1 MKGEKNYRTQT
12 GSKYSEEKKQINNSK
27 ALGVMALIAL
37 LILFQTVQLIVSKST
52 QKPKVAEPY
61 KPTLEMFSFNPNT
74 VTLDSLQMLGF
85 TQKQAQSILNYR
97 NKGGVFRVKKDFAK
111 MYVVDSLKYT
121 LLSSYILLPDKLP
134 ATKTTRKNSLD
145 EKRAGVRKPYIKEK
159 KNVTKDSVYGTKI
172 QQEYRQPEMIDL
184 NKADSTSLVGL
195 YGIGPYYATKILRYR
210 ERLGGSFVS
219 IHQLKEI
226 DGFTQEKFQSIEN
239 RVCINENGII
249 RFSFW
254 EIDDTFLKKHP
265 YIGAYAARG
274 VMLFLSRN
282 QELRGLSGKE
292 VLDIM
297 EKEKVLSAEVVK
309 RLEKYIK

>member
-1 MKGEKNYRTQT
+1 MEGEKNYRTQT

-27 ALGVMALIAL
+27 ALGVMVLIAL
-37 LILFQTVQLIVSKST
+37 LILFQTVQLIVSKSSH
-52 QKPKVAEPY
+52 KPKEDSN
-61 KPTLEMFSFNPNT
+61 KPSVELFSFNPNT

-111 MYVVDSLKYT
+111 MYVVDSIKYT
-121 LLSSYILLPDKLP
+121 ILSSYILLPDNLP
-134 ATKTTRKNSLD
+134 AKKTTRKNSLD
-145 EKRAGVRKPYIKEK
+145 EKRAAVKKPFIKEK
-159 KNVTKDSVYGTKI
+159 KAATKDSVYGIKI
-172 QQEYRQPEMIDL
+172 KHEYTSPGIVDI
-184 NKADSTSLVGL
+184 NKADSTLLVSL
-195 YGIGPYYATKILRYR
+195 YGIGPYYAKKILRYR

-226 DGFTQEKFQSIEN
+226 DGFTQERFQAIEN
-239 RVCINENGII
+239 RICVNEESII
-249 RFSFW
+249 KFSFW
-254 EIDDTFLKKHP
+254 ETDDTFLKKHP
-265 YIGAYAARG
+265 YIGAYTARG
-274 VMLFLSRN
+274 VMLFISRN

-292 VLDIM
+292 MLDIM

>member
-1 MKGEKNYRTQT
+1 MEGEKNYRTQT

-37 LILFQTVQLIVSKST
+37 LILFQTVQLIVSKSSH
-52 QKPKVAEPY
+52 KPKEDSN
-61 KPTLEMFSFNPNT
+61 KPSVELFSFNPNT
-74 VTLDSLQMLGF
+74 VTSDSLQMLGF
-85 TQKQAQSILNYR
+85 TARQAQSIINYR
-97 NKGGVFRVKKDFAK
+97 QKGGVFRVKKDFAK
-111 MYVVDSLKYT
+111 MYVEDSLKYT
-121 LLSSYILLPDKLP
+121 LLSSYILLPDNLP
-134 ATKTTRKNSLD
+134 AQKATIKNSLG
-145 EKRAGVRKPYIKEK
+145 KKSAVVRQPYIKEK
-159 KNVTKDSVYGTKI
+159 KTIIKDSVYGTKI
-172 QQEYRQPEMIDL
+172 RQEYKKPGIVDL

-195 YGIGPYYATKILRYR
+195 YGIGPYYAKKILRYR

-239 RVCINENGII
+239 RICINENGII

-282 QELRGLSGKE
+282 QGLRGLSGKE
-292 VLDIM
+292 MLDIM

>member
-1 MKGEKNYRTQT
+1 MEGEKNYRTQT

-37 LILFQTVQLIVSKST
+37 LILFQAIQLIVSKST
-52 QKPKVAEPY
+52 QKPKVDEPY
-61 KPTLEMFSFNPNT
+61 KPTVEMFSFNPNT

-85 TQKQAQSILNYR
+85 TARQAQSIINYR
-97 NKGGVFRVKKDFAK
+97 QKGGVFRIKKDFAK

-121 LLSSYILLPDKLP
+121 LLSSYILLPDNFP
-134 ATKTTRKNSLD
+134 AKKTTRKNSLD
-145 EKRAGVRKPYIKEK
+145 EKRAVVRKPYIKEK

-172 QQEYRQPEMIDL
+172 QQEYRQPEMVDL
-184 NKADSTSLVGL
+184 NKADSTSLVSL
-195 YGIGPYYATKILRYR
+195 YGIGPYYAKKILRYR

-239 RVCINENGII
+239 RICINENGII

-292 VLDIM
+292 LLYIM
-297 EKEKVLSAEVVK
+297 KKEKVLSAEVVK
-309 RLEKYIK
+309 RLEKYME